1 MRYIRKKPD
10 CSERRYAPGAVK
22 TAWPHPRSG
31 SKYNAFSTDLMHKN
45 RIAQAIRLI
54 VSQLK
59 NVL

>member
-1 MRYIRKKPD
+1 MPD

-22 TAWPHPRSG
+22 TAWPHPWSV